1 MLTLTISTLF
11 STLTI
16 STLFSSPCSKILL
29 NDLDPLSKVK
39 KKKIPDSEVVELR
52 HFHTATYG
60 SSTAGV
66 RTKCVL
72 SMLFSKYRNIL
83 LMPSAEGIYYS
94 Y

>member
-1 MLTLTISTLF
+1 VLTLTISTLF

-16 STLFSSPCSKILL
+16 FTLLSSPCSKILL
-29 NDLDPLSKVK
+29 NDLDPLSKFFFL
-39 KKKIPDSEVVELR
+39 ILVELR

-66 RTKCVL
+66 RTKCMF

-83 LMPSAEGIYYS
+83 LMHSAEGI
-94 Y
+94 